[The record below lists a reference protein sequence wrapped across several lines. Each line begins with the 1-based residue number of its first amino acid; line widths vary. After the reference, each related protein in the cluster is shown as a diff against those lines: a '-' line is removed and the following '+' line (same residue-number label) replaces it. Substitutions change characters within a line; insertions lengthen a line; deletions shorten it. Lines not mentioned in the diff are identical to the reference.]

1 MHLPVHILPRQS
13 SSSNTAEIAWFQ
25 IVVAIIGVLI
35 ISFIVYSCIRFLRI
49 EPHPQRPLYVPH
61 APPAGHGIPPYE
73 PPPPVYQP
81 PPPAY
86 QRPATDDQLFTQS
99 MSSWEVNHKSR
110 YEEQLRGFGSQPSTV
125 PHPPDRSRPE
135 TWDRFP

>member
-49 EPHPQRPLYVPH
+49 EPQRPLYVPH

-86 QRPATDDQLFTQS
+86 QRPATDDQLFTQAT
-99 MSSWEVNHKSR
+99 SSWEVNHKSR
-110 YEEQLRGFGSQPSTV
+110 YEEQPRGFGSQ